1 MASHTS
7 TTESGRRSQL
17 ALISNSS
24 DQIQELPNYGE
35 GGSYSQNKSYMD
47 IDSFTE
53 NSDGTLEQIH
63 NCAVHK
69 GTDNAQYSL
78 ENPRPTEAFLDV
90 DDKKLLNLNDL
101 HQEHIR
107 NTSKERDS
115 ERYVKMHKLG
125 EGTYG
130 AVYQCRDRNT
140 GQTVALKK
148 MRILEDI
155 DEGISA
161 STIREISILYEL
173 NHPNVV
179 KLHDVLFCDA
189 RLCLVFEFLEMDLKR
204 YMNECTLTIENV
216 KSIVYQILSGLA
228 HCHSRRVLHRDI
240 KPHNILISPSS
251 LSVKLA
257 DFGLARAICNQASC
271 YTQEVVTQ
279 WYRSPEV
286 LLGVSDYTPAVDV
299 WSAGCIMAELLS
311 GGEPLFPGD
320 CEIDQIFKI
329 FQLLGTPSSDDW
341 GDFERCKYFSK
352 HFPVW
357 KGDQFYMR
365 FPELDASGF
374 DLLGSL
380 FTYDPKKRITAIQA
394 LQHPWFSK

>member
-1 MASHTS
+1 MKSHVLT
-7 TTESGRRSQL
+7 
-17 ALISNSS
+17 
-24 DQIQELPNYGE
+24 
-35 GGSYSQNKSYMD
+35 
-47 IDSFTE
+47 
-53 NSDGTLEQIH
+53 
-63 NCAVHK
+63 
-69 GTDNAQYSL
+69 TDNGDLLAPTISTDCSTSVAASTSMNSRESELSPLVHERPQVD
-78 ENPRPTEAFLDV
+78 ETHEIITEQGCIQQDEQRPTEAFV
-90 DDKKLLNLNDL
+90 DIDDFPSSIGAR
-101 HQEHIR
+101 IR
-107 NTSKERDS
+107 PEYAKERDA

-130 AVYQCRDRNT
+130 AVYQCKDRNT
-140 GQTVALKK
+140 GQTVAMKK

-173 NHPNVV
+173 NHPNIV
-179 KLHDVLFCDA
+179 KLHDVLFCDS

-204 YMNECTLTIENV
+204 YMSEYSPTMDVV
-216 KSIVYQILSGLA
+216 KSIIFQILSGLA

-240 KPHNILISPSS
+240 KPHNILISTES

-257 DFGLARAICNQASC
+257 DFGLARAICSQASC

-311 GGEPLFPGD
+311 GGEPIFPGD

-329 FQLLGTPSSDDW
+329 FQFLGTPSCEDW
-341 GDFERCKYFSK
+341 GEFERCKYFSQ
-352 HFPVW
+352 HFPIW
-357 KGDQFYMR
+357 KGEQFYMR
-365 FPELDASGF
+365 FPELDANGF
-374 DLLGSL
+374 DLLNAL
-380 FTYDPKKRITAIQA
+380 FTYDPKKRISASDA
-394 LQHPWFSK
+394 LKHPWFSS